1 MCNHAGGLVYH
12 LDLGFRHIPS
22 RPIDRTRTE
31 KETVMSNFQRLL
43 ESPFHWAAGFAGTFF
58 KRLGLADRGRRE
70 RWLRREYLN
79 G

>member
-1 MCNHAGGLVYH
+1 
-12 LDLGFRHIPS
+12 
-22 RPIDRTRTE
+22 
-31 KETVMSNFQRLL
+31 MSNFQRLL